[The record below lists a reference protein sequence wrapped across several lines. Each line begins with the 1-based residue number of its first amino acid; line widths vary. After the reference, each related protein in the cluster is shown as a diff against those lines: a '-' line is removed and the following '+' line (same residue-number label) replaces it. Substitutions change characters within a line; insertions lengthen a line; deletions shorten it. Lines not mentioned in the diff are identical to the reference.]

1 MAPIRS
7 ILASRAAIIGL
18 LLLCCLALFLY
29 TINIQP
35 EFFKTL
41 ITITTRMSTIRMST
55 TDKNVNNK
63 NVNNKNVNNLD
74 VNSNLLIPF
83 HELKG
88 VDGDG
93 VYHGRSDRS
102 THYVL
107 EQVEDFYKRILR
119 QRKHWLAERKFGT
132 RYFVKKIVSI
142 MERLVLVVVFLCQFL
157 PAPRY
162 PAGWTPFW
170 WWQVDLWNEPLHW
183 RASLQMCHLF
193 LWCQHR
199 NPLLGRDARPSWLRD
214 LGIRCFRD
222 RNGPR

>member
-1 MAPIRS
+1 
-7 ILASRAAIIGL
+7 
-18 LLLCCLALFLY
+18 
-29 TINIQP
+29 
-35 EFFKTL
+35 
-41 ITITTRMSTIRMST
+41 MST

-142 MERLVLVVVFLCQFL
+142 MERLVLVVGEMLDRADCEIWAYDASVTEM
-157 PAPRY
+157 APESRGCLGVLFKPY
-162 PAGWTPFW
+162 FVGDRDY
-170 WWQVDLWNEPLHW
+170 VDSKVIKWRTLRSLMNENGHDCIDVLKVDIEGSEY
-183 RASLQMCHLF
+183 ATFKSIMEDFDVLLF
-193 LWCQHR
+193 
-199 NPLLGRDARPSWLRD
+199 S
-214 LGIRCFRD
+214 
-222 RNGPR
+222 